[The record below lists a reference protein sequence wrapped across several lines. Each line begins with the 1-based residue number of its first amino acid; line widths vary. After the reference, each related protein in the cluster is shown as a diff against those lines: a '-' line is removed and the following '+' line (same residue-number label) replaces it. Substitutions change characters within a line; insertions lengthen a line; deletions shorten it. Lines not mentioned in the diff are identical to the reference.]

1 MSIPVYIAQRYQSQ
15 YSLLGAMA
23 RELGEAFARAGC
35 PVRPLEDAKSGPGIA
50 IFFNFPS
57 KLDALGAAIDPAN
70 RLSMIQVLVD
80 HPLAIQTA
88 GMDALQELPH
98 YRLVLPCVDSLHLLR
113 LRWPKLRHAH
123 VLHGVPPEALV
134 PREQIEA
141 SHLRSA
147 SEGGRDIDVCVA
159 GSIQPQNELD
169 GVWRGLP
176 DTLRSNLGSMVE
188 LMLARPHMTFE
199 QALDVV
205 MGPMGM
211 VTGDWAIMSTLWRVV
226 TTTVNQR
233 RRIGIVQSLQ
243 GLNVSV
249 FGPEAW
255 RDVCTGTLKYVGNV
269 DYARV
274 SEPLKRSR
282 VCVAWGPTQFAH
294 SFSERALLSMAAGC
308 ATVADDRLIQSK
320 HFRTAEL
327 AGSLDGS
334 HLGVFA
340 SQQPGQCR
348 AWVER
353 LLADRSAAAQLG
365 SQGREAVAAG
375 HLWDH
380 RLEALVNIANDAS
393 PLRAG

>member
-23 RELGEAFARAGC
+23 QELGEAFVRAGC
-35 PVRPLEDAKSGPGIA
+35 AVRPLEEAVSGPGIV

-57 KLDALGAAIDPAN
+57 TLESLGPAIDPAKQ
-70 RLSMIQVLVD
+70 LSLVQVLVD
-80 HPLAIQTA
+80 HPLAIQPA

-123 VLHGVPPEALV
+123 VLHGVPPQALV

-141 SHLRSA
+141 SHLKSA
-147 SEGGRDIDVCVA
+147 GEGGRDIDACVA
-159 GSIQPQNELD
+159 GSIQPQGELD
-169 GVWRGLP
+169 AVWRGLP
-176 DTLRSNLGSMVE
+176 DNLRPSLGNMVD
-188 LMLARPHMTFE
+188 LLLAQPHMTFE

-205 MGPMGM
+205 MGPMGTF
-211 VTGDWAIMSTLWRVV
+211 TGDWTIMSTLWRVV
-226 TTTVNQR
+226 TATVNQR
-233 RRIGIVQSLQ
+233 RRIGIVQALQ
-243 GLNVSV
+243 GLQVSV

-255 RDVCTGTLKYVGNV
+255 RDVCTGTLRYAGNV

-294 SFSERALLSMAAGC
+294 SFSERVLLSMAAGC
-308 ATVADDRLIQSK
+308 ASVADNRLLQSK
-320 HFRTAEL
+320 HFRTAHL
-327 AGSLDGS
+327 TGTLDGA
-334 HLGVFA
+334 HMGVFG

-353 LLADRSAAAQLG
+353 LLGDRAEAGRLG

-380 RLEALVNIANDAS
+380 RLEAIVNVANDAS
-393 PLRAG
+393 PLRPA